1 MHEIFDRNFRFTF
14 LYLHL
19 DIFIKRIVLLL
30 TILGDLYVLESESEI
45 FFEIFSY
52 NEPGVGYVNE
62 NHMKQ
67 NKVFKINF
75 TGFVAL

>member
-1 MHEIFDRNFRFTF
+1 M
-14 LYLHL
+14 
-19 DIFIKRIVLLL
+19 L
-30 TILGDLYVLESESEI
+30 TILVDNYVLESESETFI
-45 FFEIFSY
+45 ENFSY

-75 TGFVAL
+75 SGFVAL